1 MSIVDACENNETLIT
16 TFYFYN
22 LEVTTKKRG
31 NLKL

>member
-22 LEVTTKKRG
+22 LIVTTQKRR